1 MNAEN
6 LKDEIAQLFRHAGE
20 NAGARALAQIIFD
33 FEAQKLAQKTIEIA
47 PADDEKNES

>member
-6 LKDEIAQLFRHAGE
+6 LQKEIAQLFRHAGE

-33 FEAQKLAQKTIEIA
+33 FEAQKLAQKTIELA
-47 PADDEKNES
+47 PVENEKNES